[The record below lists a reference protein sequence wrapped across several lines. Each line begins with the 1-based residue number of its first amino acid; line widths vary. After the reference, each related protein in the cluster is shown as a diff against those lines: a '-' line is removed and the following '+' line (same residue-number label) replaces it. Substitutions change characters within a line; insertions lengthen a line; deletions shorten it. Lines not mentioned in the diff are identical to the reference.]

1 MALNNACC
9 ICYLHIYIKY
19 LIGINDHCSTQKISN
34 LKLKTNLAVVSVMKT
49 ILITGGSGLI
59 GSKLSL
65 ALIAKGYQVRHLSRQ
80 PIHSTLIQ
88 SYSWDIEKNSIDE
101 NAFIGV
107 DAIIHLAGAGI
118 AEKKWTD
125 SRKAEIV
132 NSRVN
137 STQLLFDYVQKMA
150 LPIQTFIA
158 ASATGIYPTNPH
170 KSYNENAKPATDFLG
185 DCCVKWENKIDQFTT
200 IGIRT
205 IKLRT
210 GIVLAKEGGALPKMA
225 KPILAGIGA
234 PIGNGKQWMS
244 WIDEDDLVNMYIFA
258 LENKTINGAYNAVSP
273 RPCSNQN
280 FTIVLAKIL
289 NRFILLPKVPS
300 FIIRLLLGEMSIIV
314 LGSTKVSAEKIIAS
328 GFKFKFEKLT
338 DSLSKI
344 YNE

>member
-19 LIGINDHCSTQKISN
+19 LNGINDHCSNQKISN

-137 STQLLFDYVQKMA
+137 STHLLFDYVQKMA

-234 PIGNGKQWMS
+234 PIGDGKQWMS

-258 LENKTINGAYNAVSP
+258 LENKSINGAYNAVSP

>member
-200 IGIRT
+200 MGIRT

-314 LGSTKVSAEKIIAS
+314 LGSTKVSAEKIIAT

-344 YNE
+344 YHE